1 MIEINADSV
10 KNKNLA
16 VADILDSYTGK
27 LAQNK
32 DILIRMSNEEYL
44 TTISALRYAISYLR
58 EDRISRLELKKVIE
72 ANNYLLSTKNNS
84 IDYGMFTSGI
94 FEAIDNAR

>member
-27 LAQNK
+27 LAQSK

-58 EDRISRLELKKVIE
+58 EDRISRLELKKVI
-72 ANNYLLSTKNNS
+72 
-84 IDYGMFTSGI
+84 
-94 FEAIDNAR
+94 

>member
-27 LAQNK
+27 LANSYVNAINK
-32 DILIRMSNEEYL
+32 EILIRMSPEEYI

-58 EDRISRLELKKVIE
+58 ET
-72 ANNYLLSTKNNS
+72 N
-84 IDYGMFTSGI
+84 
-94 FEAIDNAR
+94 

>member
-27 LAQNK
+27 LAQSK
-32 DILIRMSNEEYL
+32 DILTYEANGEYL